1 MAKQVFEVGTE
12 QPVMRDVKGR
22 FQPGHPALNGS
33 GRPVGSK
40 SQTALRD
47 LLNLLKSIRNEHA

>member
-1 MAKQVFEVGTE
+1 MAKSVFEVGTA
-12 QPVMRDVKGR
+12 QPITRDVKGR

-40 SQTALRD
+40 TQPSALRD
-47 LLNLLKSIRNEHA
+47 LLILLKSI

>member
-1 MAKQVFEVGTE
+1 MAKQVFEVGTA
-12 QPVMRDVKGR
+12 QPVMRDGKGR
-22 FQPGHPALNGS
+22 FQPGHAAINGS

-47 LLNLLKSIRNEHA
+47 LLTLLRNIRNEHA

>member
-1 MAKQVFEVGTE
+1 MAKAFEVGTA
-12 QPVMRDVKGR
+12 QPIRDVKGR

>member
-1 MAKQVFEVGTE
+1 MAKSVFEVGTA
-12 QPVMRDVKGR
+12 QPLIRHVKGR

>member
-12 QPVMRDVKGR
+12 QTIRDVKGR